1 MEYEIR
7 ENCKIGSTTVK
18 RDDYDVL
25 KAVFLYLGDAV
36 EGQENNALRLL
47 DIIRS
52 DEMTHDEKI
61 ATMGEEVTEM
71 CNWSKGVK
79 EAAMEKGLQQGLAA
93 GKLAQMLKVFLKQI
107 SKGASFEDAA
117 DTAGAETPTE
127 IEYLREH
134 MPA

>member
-1 MEYEIR
+1 M
-7 ENCKIGSTTVK
+7 GDPVK
-18 RDDYDVL
+18 
-25 KAVFLYLGDAV
+25 
-36 EGQENNALRLL
+36 GQENNALRLL

-52 DEMTHDEKI
+52 DEMTQRQKMDALEEDFKI
-61 ATMGEEVTEM
+61 PMTENVGREVTEM

-79 EAAMEKGLQQGLAA
+79 EAAMEKGLQQGLATGRA
-93 GKLAQMLKVFLKQI
+93 EGRAEGRTEGKLAQMLKVFLKQI
-107 SKGASFEDAA
+107 SKGVSFEDAA